1 MDFKHKSGVLMHVS
15 SLPGPYG
22 IGDLGPQAHAF
33 VDFLAAGRIG
43 WWQTLPL
50 GPTGYGD
57 SPYQS
62 YSSFAANPNLISPDF
77 MADDGLIDD
86 EHLRT
91 APEFPVDKVGFNAVI
106 EWKRGLF
113 QAAFMR
119 LKNNPELSKEFEAFR
134 TAQAEWLEDFS
145 LFMTLKAQNEQQAWR
160 HWPTPWRDR
169 QPAAIEAAKREY
181 ASTQAYYAFQQ
192 FLFFRQWDRL
202 RAHMSAKNVAVIGDL
217 PIYVAHDS
225 ADVWC
230 RRELFELDE
239 QGEPIRVA
247 GVPPDMF
254 TATGQLWG
262 NPLYRWD
269 LHKKQGFSWWLSRL
283 GGVLRVVDALRL
295 DHFRGFA
302 DYYTVMAGETT
313 AINGT
318 WELGPGAAFFDA
330 VQRELGDLPLIAED
344 LGGDY
349 VPHVIA
355 LRDQFHLPGMKVFQF
370 GFDNGLDHAFLPH
383 NYPPNCVGY
392 PGTHDNETFMGWYE
406 SATERE
412 QKFCVKYIKSN
423 GSDIAWKMLHSLW
436 ASKAT
441 LVVAPLQDFLE
452 LGAEARMNYPGTAL
466 GNWGWRVR
474 ADLLTPELAE
484 RIAVLNR
491 EHDRAI

>member
-1 MDFKHKSGVLMHVS
+1 MDFKHTSGVLMHIS

-33 VDFLAAGRIG
+33 VDFLQAAGIR

-62 YSSFAANPNLISPDF
+62 YSSFAANPNLISPDL
-77 MADDGLIDD
+77 MAADGLIDD
-86 EHLRT
+86 EHLT
-91 APEFPVDKVGFNAVI
+91 GAPKFPVEKVDFNSVI

-113 QAAFMR
+113 QVAFMR
-119 LKNNPELSKEFEAFR
+119 LKSLPELGREFEAFR
-134 TAQAEWLEDFS
+134 AANASWLDDFS
-145 LFMTLKAQNEQQAWR
+145 LFMTLKAQHEQQAWR
-160 HWPTPWRDR
+160 HWPAPYRDR
-169 QPAAIEAAKREY
+169 EPAAIAKAKHDF
-181 ASTQAYYAFQQ
+181 ASTQVYYAFQQ
-192 FLFFRQWDRL
+192 FLFFRQWAQL
-202 RAHMSAKNVAVIGDL
+202 RAHMAERGVAVIGDL
-217 PIYVAHDS
+217 TIYVAHDS
-225 ADVWC
+225 ADVWT

-269 LHKKQGFSWWLSRL
+269 LHKQQGFSWWLSRL
-283 GGVLRVVDALRL
+283 RGVLGLVDALRL

-302 DYYTVMAGETT
+302 DYYTVPAGETT
-313 AINGT
+313 AINGA
-318 WELGPGAAFFDA
+318 WELGPGAAFFEA

-344 LGGDY
+344 LGGDNA
-349 VPHVIA
+349 PQVIA

-370 GFDNGLDHAFLPH
+370 GFDSGLDHAFLPH
-383 NYPPNCVGY
+383 NYPVNCVGY
-392 PGTHDNETFMGWYE
+392 PGTHDNETFMGWFTTAKE
-406 SATERE
+406 AE
-412 QKFCVKYIKSN
+412 QKFCLEYIKSD
-423 GSDIAWKMLHSLW
+423 GSDVAWRMLRSLW
-436 ASKAT
+436 DSKAT
-441 LVVAPLQDFLE
+441 LVVAPLQDFLG

-474 ADLLTPELAE
+474 GELLTPELAQ
-484 RIAVLNR
+484 RIAALNR
-491 EHDRAI
+491 EHDRRG